1 MPYSV
6 FGLPTHIL
14 LIHLAVVGIPV
25 ACLAVLAIA
34 VRPKWR
40 QKYGLLTAILAVVMI
55 PVTYATQLAGEQLYN
70 HNFSFPNS
78 PAAQHK
84 ALGSTLVWFVAAVAV
99 MAVALVAAERMGY
112 ADHHAAMVVVA
123 ALAIGASAIC
133 LVRVVQV
140 GDSGARAAWG
150 QTVKSTAA
158 AQQ

>member
-14 LIHLAVVGIPV
+14 LVHLAVVGIPL

-34 VRPKWR
+34 VRPAWR
-40 QKYGLLTAILAVVMI
+40 RRFGLLTAILAVVMI

-70 HNFSFPNS
+70 HNFNFPNS

-99 MAVALVAAERMGY
+99 MAVALVVADRLGY

-150 QTVKSTAA
+150 QTVKSTASA
-158 AQQ
+158 PQ

>member
-1 MPYSV
+1 MPYSM

-14 LIHLAVVGIPV
+14 LIHLAVVGIPA

-34 VRPKWR
+34 IRPSWR
-40 QKYGLLTAILAVVMI
+40 RRFGVYAAVLAVLMV
-55 PVTYATQLAGEQLYN
+55 PVTFLTQQAGEQLYR

-84 ALGSTLVWFVAAVAV
+84 SLGSTLVWFVAAVAV
-99 MAVALVAAERMGY
+99 LAVILVVAERMGF

-150 QTVKSTAA
+150 QTVRSSR
-158 AQQ
+158 

>member
-14 LIHLAVVGIPV
+14 IIHVAVVGIPA

-34 VRPKWR
+34 MRPVWR
-40 QKYGLLTAILAVVMI
+40 RKYGLFAAILAVLMI
-55 PVTYATQLAGEQLYN
+55 PVTYLTQLAGNQLYT
-70 HNFSFPNS
+70 HNFDFPNS

-84 ALGSTLVWFVAAVAV
+84 SLGSTLVWFVAAVAV
-99 MAVALVAAERMGY
+99 MAVALVVAERMGY

-140 GDSGARAAWG
+140 GDSGARAVWG
-150 QTVKSTAA
+150 GAVKSAA
-158 AQQ
+158 R